1 MNNFF
6 TSTNLI
12 TDLKFRQQVGVKADA
27 FVETLAIL
35 NSKQNQD
42 KPDLK
47 IDTEKREELQ
57 INAKLFVKTFS
68 TDVALS
74 AVETL
79 QNVLGKNYI
88 KVSNRGVK
96 EKYRNFLTINVRSAW
111 YMLNP
116 IETRVE
122 PS

>member
-79 QNVLGKNYI
+79 QNVLGKNFI
-88 KVSNRGVK
+88 KVSK
-96 EKYRNFLTINVRSAW
+96 SSIEINVKSAC
-111 YMLNP
+111 MP
-116 IETRVE
+116 M
-122 PS
+122 

>member
-57 INAKLFVKTFS
+57 INAKLFLKTFS

-88 KVSNRGVK
+88 KVSK
-96 EKYRNFLTINVRSAW
+96 SKDFSLTNVSKLQDRMAKISKTKW
-111 YMLNP
+111 L
-116 IETRVE
+116 T
-122 PS
+122 